1 MIITDFILY
10 SLFKHILGLETDKV
24 AGEPEIY
31 FCDSSLGC
39 DRAGRELC
47 RYKQVHLSLPVLSSL
62 FLNCKDL
69 IGPKIAIADDKIGLS
84 KYSFFF
90 P

>member
-1 MIITDFILY
+1 MLY
-10 SLFKHILGLETDKV
+10 SLFKHIWGLEKDKA

-31 FCDSSLGC
+31 FCDSSLHC
-39 DRAGRELC
+39 DRAGRELW

-62 FLNCKDL
+62 VLNCKDL